1 MRGASTEQATT
12 LVLDLRGPPFLENR
26 GSLHGDSR
34 RLPDHPRV
42 QLQNQAVAVRG
53 RDVSCRSHTL
63 G

>member
-1 MRGASTEQATT
+1 MRGAGTEQATT
-12 LVLDLRGPPFLENR
+12 LVLDLRGPFLKNR
-26 GSLHGDSR
+26 GPLHGDSR